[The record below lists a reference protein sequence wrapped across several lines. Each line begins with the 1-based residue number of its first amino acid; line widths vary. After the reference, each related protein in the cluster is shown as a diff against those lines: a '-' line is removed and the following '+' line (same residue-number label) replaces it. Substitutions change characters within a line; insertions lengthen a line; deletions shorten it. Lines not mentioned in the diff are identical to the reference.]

1 MSLDTRFMVDLEF
14 GVKSSPSGD
23 IELISGLEN
32 LKQRLFSRLITTR
45 GTLCHRPDF
54 GVGLLSYVGAIS
66 SIDSKRR
73 LASDI
78 KEQLEKDPQV
88 KKVTSVLIEPDDEN
102 PSMFEVTYKAEAEG
116 IGEFSSTVNTF
127 KGIFA

>member
-1 MSLDTRFMVDLEF
+1 MTLDTRFMIDIEF

-23 IELISGLEN
+23 IELISGIEN
-32 LKQRLFSRLITTR
+32 LKQRLYSRLITNR

-54 GVGLLSYVGAIS
+54 GVGLLNYSGAIS

-73 LASDI
+73 LATDI

-88 KKVTSVLIEPDDEN
+88 KSVTSVLIEPDNEN
-102 PSMFEVTYKAEAEG
+102 PSMFTITYRAEADG
-116 IGEFSSTVNTF
+116 IGEFASTVNPF
-127 KGIFA
+127 KGIFS